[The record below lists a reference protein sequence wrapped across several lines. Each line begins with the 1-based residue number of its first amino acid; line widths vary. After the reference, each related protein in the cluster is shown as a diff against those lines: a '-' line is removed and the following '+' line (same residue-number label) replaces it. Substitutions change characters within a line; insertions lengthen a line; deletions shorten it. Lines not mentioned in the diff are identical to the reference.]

1 MLLGVPNPG
10 SWQIFLQ
17 RPDNIGLSIQ
27 EAKQKYLKELAL
39 FEAEKREKE
48 NLYLQMIKKLG
59 AGSSGNGPA
68 FGGFSGQ
75 GIDGPIA
82 GATVLAVAEGVTTT
96 TDSNGFFK
104 FDFIPL
110 GDIEITGGTD
120 AVTGVAFT
128 GKLKAPKGSTI
139 ISPITTAIKAI
150 MDRGKSEEEATTDF
164 FEFASK
170 VYDID
175 IPIEKRN
182 RVKSEN
188 FIDLAADDADFLKV
202 VGLTTTLEA
211 AAEIAGE
218 AANQASSEKTLD
230 DGKESFYEQI
240 GTLCNDN
247 DFKTNTVNDTQKDD
261 FRDQL
266 MRVDDSVTEV
276 KAEAIREELDIQLT
290 RVEEIVNDTNMDTKF
305 GVTSVMA
312 QNRIIKR
319 DTKGRVETVIK
330 SESTDKSTLK
340 GLIGAETLKDKET
353 AEFDNLGEIYRGED
367 NKEAPSEDKQSDLYP
382 TTVDYVTIVGE
393 NKYAQGEL
401 TRSLETKINDL
412 PTYSGT
418 INGESTFLW
427 YNTEYKIW
435 VIDNNLKAPYV
446 AEATFRRTLPIEGE
460 YVDIVS
466 GNKDTIIIAKPGAYE
481 DQPAGGGGK
490 NTIDR
495 LADERAIQWAIAD
508 KGTVDKETGVTT
520 WQVNGQIIPAALN
533 SEKVNTKK
541 TTIYFKGSFTITLNA
556 KSEQYVIGL
565 GAKGA
570 SIINGEKETALTVF
584 NMGITLR
591 KGQTINS
598 TKGYTPELV
607 SGTYT

>member
-1 MLLGVPNPG
+1 MFFIVNDPGPWQSYIKRNDNLGLPLMEV
-10 SWQIFLQ
+10 
-17 RPDNIGLSIQ
+17 
-27 EAKQKYLKELAL
+27 KQKYIKEQAL
-39 FEAEKREKE
+39 FEAEQRRQYNE
-48 NLYLQMIKKLG
+48 YVRMIHDG
-59 AGSSGNGPA
+59 RGGPSGV
-68 FGGFSGQ
+68 GFSGQ

-82 GATVLAVAEGVTTT
+82 GATVLAVAEGKTTT
-96 TDSNGFFK
+96 TDSNGFFT
-104 FDFIPL
+104 FDFIPS

-120 AVTGVAFT
+120 AVTGVVFS

-139 ISPITTAIKAI
+139 ISPITTAIKEI
-150 MDRGKSEEEATTDF
+150 MDRGKSEDEATTDF
-164 FEFASK
+164 FEFAKK

-175 IPIEKRN
+175 VPAGKRE

-202 VGLTTTLEA
+202 VGLATTLES

-247 DFKTNTVNDTQKDD
+247 DFKTNTVTGTQKGN
-261 FRDQL
+261 FRNQL
-266 MRVDDSVTEV
+266 MRVDDNVSTV
-276 KAEAIREELDIQLT
+276 KAEAIREELDIQLA
-290 RVEEIVNDTNMDTKF
+290 RVEEIVNDAKMDTKF

-312 QNRIIKR
+312 QNRIVKR
-319 DTKGRVETVIK
+319 DTKDKVRTVI
-330 SESTDKSTLK
+330 ENQSTDKSTLK
-340 GLIGAETLKDKET
+340 ALIGAETLKDRET
-353 AEFDNLGEIYRGED
+353 LEFDNLGKIYEGED

-382 TTVDYVTIVGE
+382 TAVDYVTIVGS

-401 TRSLETKINDL
+401 TRSLDTKVNDL

-427 YNTEYKIW
+427 YSTQYKIW
-435 VIDNNLKAPYV
+435 VIDNNLKAPFI

-460 YVDIVS
+460 YIDQS
-466 GNKDTIIIAKPGAYE
+466 KNTIIIAKPGAYE
-481 DQPAGGGGK
+481 DQPAGGGGD
-490 NTIDR
+490 NTINK
-495 LADERAIQWAIAD
+495 LATKNAIQWAEAD
-508 KGTVDKETGVTT
+508 KGTVNKETGVTT
-520 WQVNGQIIPAALN
+520 WQVTGKITPASIN
-533 SEKVNTKK
+533 EKATEA
-541 TTIYFKGSFTITLNA
+541 YFSGTFTITLNA

-565 GAKGA
+565 GSKGTN
-570 SIINGEKETALTVF
+570 IVDGKKETKLTVF
-584 NMGITLR
+584 NMGITLS

-598 TKGYTPELV
+598 TKGYTPTLV

>member
-1 MLLGVPNPG
+1 MLLGIPNPG

-27 EAKQKYLKELAL
+27 EAKQKYFRELAL
-39 FEAEKREKE
+39 FENEQREKQK
-48 NLYLQMIKKLG
+48 LYLEMVQ
-59 AGSSGNGPA
+59 NR
-68 FGGFSGQ
+68 GGFGIGFTGQ

-96 TDSNGFFK
+96 TDANGFFR
-104 FDFIPL
+104 FNFIPS

-139 ISPITTAIKAI
+139 ISPITTAIKEI
-150 MDRGKSEEEATTDF
+150 MARGKSEEEATTDF

-175 IPIEKRN
+175 IPVEKRD

-218 AANQASSEKTLD
+218 AVNQASSEKTLD

-435 VIDNNLKAPYV
+435 VIDNNLKAPYI

-481 DQPAGGGGK
+481 DQPAGGGGEE
-490 NTIDR
+490 NTIGG
-495 LADERAIQWAIAD
+495 LAAKNAIQWAEAD
-508 KGTVDKETGVTT
+508 KGTLNKETGATT
-520 WQVNGQIIPAALN
+520 WQVSGKIYPSIIN
-533 SEKVNTKK
+533 KK
-541 TTIYFKGSFTITLNA
+541 ETSAYFSGTFTITLNA
-556 KSEQYVIGL
+556 KSKQYVIGL
-565 GAKGA
+565 GTKGA
-570 SIINGEKETALTVF
+570 NIVDGKTETKLTAF
-584 NMGITLR
+584 NMGITLGE
-591 KGQTINS
+591 GQIINS
-598 TKGYTPELV
+598 TKGYTPTLV